1 MAEEFRI
8 EVHLRD
14 SATPDAELCTLY
26 WERPPRAT
34 ARTGFTHR
42 VTTLAARFR
51 LSRSEIT
58 ARVRAASY
66 AIMPERSC
74 PSCGRP
80 QLLYNRGDFESHAT
94 SRNNRCMSCTLP
106 VALANFQEWEE
117 TYAASLRKPDS
128 EKDADFR
135 RHMESMLTH
144 TREKIAELQE
154 EIALLPESH
163 AVRG

>member
-14 SATPDAELCTLY
+14 PATPDAELCRLY
-26 WERPPRAT
+26 WERPQRAT

-42 VTTLAARFR
+42 VTTLAARFG

-66 AIMPERSC
+66 ALMPERSC
-74 PSCGRP
+74 PNCGRP

-94 SRNNRCMSCTLP
+94 SRNNRCKSCTLP
-106 VALANFQEWEE
+106 AALANFQEWESM
-117 TYAASLRKPDS
+117 YAASLEKPRS
-128 EKDADFR
+128 EQDAEYR
-135 RHMESMLTH
+135 QLMESQLAR
-144 TREKIAELQE
+144 TRKTLVELQE